1 MFSDKSSSW
10 FGFGSE
16 DWVNSGFACSRI
28 PEWCFPERT
37 VMSFENEFTYTVAQ
51 YELVLGVFTLVAA
64 VFAAVLVYSLATARS
79 IAPRYRLTSYLT
91 GVVMVS
97 AVIELGL
104 LALRWAGGFSWNGSV
119 YASTGELFS
128 NGFRYMNWSIDVP
141 VLLTQLLIVAGITG
155 LAFRRR
161 WASFVIAGL
170 GMIWTGYVGQFDEIA
185 GGTQFWLWGGIST
198 VFYLWLLWV
207 AYQTL
212 RDAMASAPNPAIKR
226 LFQAV
231 WILFLVS
238 WTIYPLAYL
247 MPQISFSAEGVVARN
262 LIYSFADIASKAV
275 YGVLLAVIAQ
285 KMSAL
290 KGYQPAIEAE
300 EAFTG

>member
-1 MFSDKSSSW
+1 
-10 FGFGSE
+10 
-16 DWVNSGFACSRI
+16 
-28 PEWCFPERT
+28 
-37 VMSFENEFTYTVAQ
+37 MSFENEFTYTATQFEV
-51 YELVLGVFTLVAA
+51 VLGVFTLTAA
-64 VFAAVLVYSLATARS
+64 VFAAVLVYSLATAGS

-97 AVIELGL
+97 AFFELGL
-104 LALRWAGGFSWNGSV
+104 LALRWNNAFAWNGSEYV
-119 YASTGELFS
+119 QEGNLFS

-161 WASFVIAGL
+161 WVAFVIAGL
-170 GMIWTGYVGQFDEIA
+170 AMIWTGYIGQFDEIQ
-185 GGTQFWLWGGIST
+185 GGASFWLWGAVST
-198 VFYLWLLWV
+198 VFYLWLLYV
-207 AYQTL
+207 AWQTI
-212 RDAMASAPNPAIKR
+212 RDARANAPNPGVAR

-247 MPQISFSAEGVVARN
+247 MPQISFTAEGVVARN

-275 YGVLLAVIAQ
+275 YGILLAVIAQ
-285 KMSAL
+285 KLSAL
-290 KGYQPAIEAE
+290 RGYQPAIEAE
-300 EAFTG
+300 EAFAEQVS

>member
-1 MFSDKSSSW
+1 
-10 FGFGSE
+10 
-16 DWVNSGFACSRI
+16 
-28 PEWCFPERT
+28 
-37 VMSFENEFTYTVAQ
+37 MSFENLYEYSAIQ
-51 YELVLGVFTLVAA
+51 YEIVLSVFTLTAA
-64 VFAAVLVYSLATARS
+64 VFAAVLVYSLATAGGIS
-79 IAPRYRLTSYLT
+79 PRYRLTSYLT

-104 LALRWAGGFSWNGSV
+104 LALRWSGSFSWDGSV
-119 YASTGELFS
+119 YSLVGDQLFS

-155 LAFRRR
+155 AAFRKR

-170 GMIWTGYVGQFDEIA
+170 GMIWTGYVGQFYEVD

-198 VFYLWLLWV
+198 VFYLWLLYV
-207 AYQTL
+207 AWETI
-212 RDAMASAPNPAIKR
+212 RDAKATAPENVR
-226 LFQAV
+226 GLFGAV

-247 MPQISFSAEGVVARN
+247 MPQIAASADGVVIRN

-285 KMSAL
+285 KVSAHE
-290 KGYQPAIEAE
+290 GFQPAIEAE
-300 EAFTG
+300 RAFVDDPA